1 MAIQYL
7 ALSTMIVLYSLMF
20 LGGYVSA
27 AGLGLTC
34 PEWPLCP
41 NGIMPSE
48 EYLIEWVHRLAA
60 AVTGALVVAT
70 MVASYLNR
78 LADLQ
83 IKVTSSLATVF
94 VITQITLGALVIDL
108 KLHAVL
114 VAIHLGI
121 GILLFS
127 MVLLTTLFAFR
138 ISGMA
143 VVGYAGG
150 GGGGRHGRR
159 GGDGGG
165 GGGDDD
171 DDDDDGGR
179 GGSRSSDGGS
189 RSSSRSSSNDARQ
202 VASARLVEGA
212 SLRE

>member
-7 ALSTMIVLYSLMF
+7 ALTTMIVLYSLMF
-20 LGGYVSA
+20 IGGYISA

-48 EYLIEWVHRLAA
+48 EYLIEWIHRLVAA
-60 AVTGALVVAT
+60 TTGALVIAT
-70 MVASYLNR
+70 MVASIINKN
-78 LADLQ
+78 ADLK

-127 MVLLTTLFAFR
+127 VVLLTTLFAFR
-138 ISGMA
+138 IS
-143 VVGYAGG
+143 
-150 GGGGRHGRR
+150 R
-159 GGDGGG
+159 
-165 GGGDDD
+165 
-171 DDDDDGGR
+171 
-179 GGSRSSDGGS
+179 
-189 RSSSRSSSNDARQ
+189 
-202 VASARLVEGA
+202 ASMTSTA
-212 SLRE
+212 